1 MGEEGARFEG
11 GSWMGMVAGVGG
23 WDWEGRGVDMADSR
37 RLEGIKVE
45 EFRVIEG
52 VRLDGRIGGVI
63 EFDVIAGVAVDVSW
77 VPRSNRQHPDPVMGV
92 SDSSPALD
100 TTVGGRPFVT
110 SFRIGRRD
118 RGSCVVGA
126 GHNRGR
132 DVAGV
137 GAS

>member
-1 MGEEGARFEG
+1 
-11 GSWMGMVAGVGG
+11 MGMVVGIGG
-23 WDWEGRGVDMADSR
+23 WDWEGRGVDMANWR
-37 RLEGIKVE
+37 RLEGIRVE
-45 EFRVIEG
+45 EFRVTER
-52 VRLDGRIGGVI
+52 VRLDGRIRGVI
-63 EFDVIAGVAVDVSW
+63 EFGVIAGVAVDVSW
-77 VPRSNRQHPDPVMGV
+77 VPRSIRQPLDPIKGV

-100 TTVGGRPFVT
+100 TAVGGRPFVT
-110 SFRIGRRD
+110 NFRISGRD